1 MKIKRWTMMLAML
14 GLAAIAAPAHAAQP
28 SAALSQRAA
37 QIVTM
42 INGGGDLEEMFSPA
56 FLAQV
61 PAAQMKEISTQLT
74 SQFGVA
80 QGVARIEAKSPNS
93 GTIFIDME
101 KAVLQMDLA
110 VAATPPHRI
119 EGLLITGTEAK
130 DDSLAKVME
139 ELRALPGQTSFSIAR
154 LGEGAPTPV
163 IAHQEDR
170 PLAIGSAFKLFILAE
185 LSRSVQAGERDWD
198 DVATLDHRSLPS
210 GFLQKW
216 PKGAPMTLYSLAA
229 LMISQSD
236 NTATDTLL
244 HLLGREKVEAMM
256 PVVGVRAPER
266 NRPFLSTL
274 EAFALKS
281 GDPAVTEVWLKGNE
295 AQRRA
300 LLASKISG
308 VGPDKIEVAKL
319 TGEPNRIDTIE
330 WFASADDL
338 VRTMDWLRRNGDART
353 HEILAINPGLAPTVT
368 DDFAYLGFKGGSEP
382 GVINLTY
389 LARGKDGAW
398 HAAAGSWNNIEAKVD
413 EMRFVT
419 LLSRALALL
428 P

>member
-1 MKIKRWTMMLAML
+1 MKIKMWTMLLAML

-28 SAALSQRAA
+28 SEAFSQRAA

-42 INGGGDLEEMFSPA
+42 INGKADLQEMFSPA
-56 FLAQV
+56 FLSQV
-61 PAAQMKEISTQLT
+61 PAAQMNAISAQLT
-74 SQFGVA
+74 SQFGTA
-80 QGVARIEAKSPNS
+80 QGVARIEAKTPNS

-110 VAATPPHRI
+110 VAAAPPHRI
-119 EGLLITGTEAK
+119 EGLLITGNEAK
-130 DDSLAKVME
+130 DDSLAKVLE

-154 LGEGAPTPV
+154 LGEGAPAPL
-163 IAHQEDR
+163 IAHQADR

-185 LSRSVQAGERDWD
+185 LSRSIQAGERKWD

-216 PKGAPMTLYSLAA
+216 PNGAPMTLYSLAA

-244 HLLGREKVEAMM
+244 HLLDREKVEAMM
-256 PVVGVRAPER
+256 PVAGVRAPER

-281 GDPAVTEVWLKGNE
+281 GDPAMADAWLKGTE
-295 AQRRA
+295 VQRRA
-300 LLASKISG
+300 LLASKIRG
-308 VGPDKIEVAKL
+308 IGADKIDVAKL
-319 TGEPNRIDTIE
+319 TGAPNRIDTVE

-353 HEILAINPGLAPTVT
+353 HEILAINPGLAPTAA

-382 GVINLTY
+382 GVINLTF
-389 LARGKDGAW
+389 LAGGKDGAW
-398 HAAAGSWNNIEAKVD
+398 HAASGSWNNPAAKVD
-413 EMRFVT
+413 ELKFVT
-419 LLSRALALL
+419 LLGRALALL